1 MSTCAALTP
10 FTLYRAAAGP
20 ESSLTLHR
28 LPNLSV
34 AGSIKGYSRPLLSAR
49 RRHGSNRRSALFVNT
64 VEQLEFMSESNSNS
78 SSAHPTYTEIVV
90 VRHGET
96 EWNAG
101 RKIQGHTDVEL
112 NEAGRQ
118 QAALVIFQ
126 VIKEPGLRERHLGD
140 LQGLALSEASKVCP
154 QAYEAFL
161 SHDPSQ
167 DIPGGGESLDTLY
180 ERCTSSFQRIA
191 AKHRG
196 ERVVVVSHGGTIRA
210 LHKRA
215 CPDKRP
221 GTVLNTS
228 VHVFHLSDGDQWS
241 IKSWGDV
248 SHLSQTGFIKSGF
261 GGDRTS
267 G

>member
-118 QAALVIFQ
+118 QAALVAERLSN
-126 VIKEPGLRERHLGD
+126 EPKISAVYSSD
-140 LQGLALSEASKVCP
+140 L
-154 QAYEAFL
+154 
-161 SHDPSQ
+161 
-167 DIPGGGESLDTLY
+167 
-180 ERCTSSFQRIA
+180 
-191 AKHRG
+191 
-196 ERVVVVSHGGTIRA
+196 
-210 LHKRA
+210 KRA
-215 CPDKRP
+215 FYTAQEIAKRCGGLELP
-221 GTVLNTS
+221 GHQGARPARKTFRGS
-228 VHVFHLSDGDQWS
+228 SRPC
-241 IKSWGDV
+241 IK
-248 SHLSQTGFIKSGF
+248 
-261 GGDRTS
+261 
-267 G
+267 

>member
-1 MSTCAALTP
+1 M
-10 FTLYRAAAGP
+10 
-20 ESSLTLHR
+20 
-28 LPNLSV
+28 
-34 AGSIKGYSRPLLSAR
+34 
-49 RRHGSNRRSALFVNT
+49 
-64 VEQLEFMSESNSNS
+64 
-78 SSAHPTYTEIVV
+78 
-90 VRHGET
+90 
-96 EWNAG
+96 
-101 RKIQGHTDVEL
+101 QGHTDVEL

-118 QAALVIFQ
+118 QAALVAERLSNEPKISAVYSSDLKRAFYTAQ
-126 VIKEPGLRERHLGD
+126 EIAKRCGGLEVIKEPGLRERHLGD

>member
-1 MSTCAALTP
+1 M
-10 FTLYRAAAGP
+10 
-20 ESSLTLHR
+20 
-28 LPNLSV
+28 
-34 AGSIKGYSRPLLSAR
+34 
-49 RRHGSNRRSALFVNT
+49 
-64 VEQLEFMSESNSNS
+64 
-78 SSAHPTYTEIVV
+78 
-90 VRHGET
+90 
-96 EWNAG
+96 
-101 RKIQGHTDVEL
+101 QGHTDVEL

-118 QAALVIFQ
+118 QAALVAERLSNEPKISAVYSSDLKRAFYTAQ
-126 VIKEPGLRERHLGD
+126 EIAKRCGGLEVIKEPGLRERHLGD

-167 DIPGGGESLDTLY
+167 DIPVRTCTTVLLFGGGESLDTLY

>member
-118 QAALVIFQ
+118 QAALVAERLSN
-126 VIKEPGLRERHLGD
+126 EPKISAVYSSDLKRAFYTAQEIAKRCGGLE
-140 LQGLALSEASKVCP
+140 
-154 QAYEAFL
+154 
-161 SHDPSQ
+161 
-167 DIPGGGESLDTLY
+167 GGGESLDTLY

>member
-118 QAALVIFQ
+118 QAALVM
-126 VIKEPGLRERHLGD
+126 
-140 LQGLALSEASKVCP
+140 
-154 QAYEAFL
+154 
-161 SHDPSQ
+161 
-167 DIPGGGESLDTLY
+167 GGGESLDTLY